1 MYSVYPH
8 DAISRGISD
17 AHVFVCPSVRPSQT
31 GVVTCIEAVELIGL
45 VFRMYGFRLIYRTR
59 RILC

>member
-1 MYSVYPH
+1 MTSVYPH

-17 AHVFVCPSVRPSQT
+17 AHVFVCPLVRPSQT

-45 VFRMYGFRLIYRTR
+45 VFRM
-59 RILC
+59 

>member
-1 MYSVYPH
+1 MP
-8 DAISRGISD
+8 
-17 AHVFVCPSVRPSQT
+17 HVFVCPSVRPSQT

-59 RILC
+59 RILVRKRFAYLQE